1 MLCIDKLNLLI
12 YNMNIIINKE
22 VIRMNYIIK
31 VDNKYY
37 MGKEFGTNNIVLNEN
52 VVHAQRFTNYKEVKE
67 LVSEL
72 ELIKGSKIKIIK
84 L

>member
-1 MLCIDKLNLLI
+1 
-12 YNMNIIINKE
+12 
-22 VIRMNYIIK
+22 MNYIIK

-37 MGKEFGTNNIVLNEN
+37 IGKEFGTNNIVLNEN
-52 VVHAQRFTNYKEVKE
+52 VVYAQRFRNYKEVKE

-84 L
+84 I

>member
-1 MLCIDKLNLLI
+1 MT
-12 YNMNIIINKE
+12 
-22 VIRMNYIIK
+22 YIIK

-37 MGKEFGTNNIVLNEN
+37 IGKEFRTNNIVLNEN

-67 LVSEL
+67 VVSEL

>member
-1 MLCIDKLNLLI
+1 
-12 YNMNIIINKE
+12 
-22 VIRMNYIIK
+22 MNYIIK

-52 VVHAQRFTNYKEVKE
+52 VVHAQRFINYKEVKQV
-67 LVSEL
+67 VSEL

-84 L
+84 I

>member
-1 MLCIDKLNLLI
+1 M
-12 YNMNIIINKE
+12 YNMNIMINKE

-31 VDNKYY
+31 VNDKYY

-52 VVHAQRFTNYKEVKE
+52 VVHAQRFTNYKEVKQV
-67 LVSEL
+67 VSEL

-84 L
+84 F

>member
-1 MLCIDKLNLLI
+1 
-12 YNMNIIINKE
+12 
-22 VIRMNYIIK
+22 MNYIIK

-37 MGKEFGTNNIVLNEN
+37 IGKEFGTNNIVLNEN
-52 VVHAQRFTNYKEVKE
+52 VVYAQRFTNYKEVKE

-84 L
+84 I